1 MSSVHEQPEIMTPPK
16 GGCWRIPILMANQC
30 KEKCKYFINCTH
42 KKKGN
47 YKKS

>member
-1 MSSVHEQPEIMTPPK
+1 MSNVHEQPEMMTPPE
-16 GGCWRIPILMANQC
+16 GECWRIPTLMANKC
-30 KEKCKYFINCTH
+30 KEKCKYYPNCTH